1 MIRCK
6 ICGKEKEDEF
16 FIHDKYAKGGIRNV
30 CLECNKK
37 RAKMWRERSKKHLEE
52 LEKKLNDYVQIK
64 SISIDMSTEEEPYNR
79 IYAKPI
85 EKQGYV
91 LLCEFESANYDFEQ
105 KKLKKENQQLK
116 ELLYSLKCCLTS
128 ENIEPQIRVE
138 KSLAKIKEL
147 DK

>member
-37 RAKMWRERSKKHLEE
+37 RAKMRRERSKKHLEE

-116 ELLYSLKCCLTS
+116 ELLRECRELFDELNYL
-128 ENIEPQIRVE
+128 NMVE
-138 KSLAKIKEL
+138 KIDNAIGEKK
-147 DK
+147 